1 MRLRFEQWR
10 DFLDMDADSISTLRE
25 FGGLIRPHMDQLMD
39 GVYAY
44 IHANAAASSTFSDPA
59 AMQRARAHQLR
70 HWQDHVFAGN
80 FNQDYLEA
88 TLAIGRTH
96 QQLGVD
102 LRFYSGAYVVVLN
115 QLVVLLGQLV
125 PDDEARRNRYLTA
138 VNRAVFLDMGLATY
152 AYYDTLLNALED
164 MAQEVTLSLAR
175 AGEYRDNE
183 TGKHITRMSKM
194 CEQMAL
200 ALGKDATWAHA
211 LRMASPLHDVGK
223 IGVPDR
229 ILLKPGRLDDSES
242 QIMREHP
249 RIGGTIIPE
258 HPALVIRMARRIA
271 LTHHEKWDGSGYPAG
286 LCGEEI
292 PLEGRIAAICDV
304 YDALVSTRPYKPAWT
319 QQAAL
324 DYLQQQSGLHFDPHL
339 VSTFLRIVPEVEV
352 IQSRY
357 AECSS

>member
-1 MRLRFEQWR
+1 M
-10 DFLDMDADSISTLRE
+10 
-25 FGGLIRPHMDQLMD
+25 
-39 GVYAY
+39 
-44 IHANAAASSTFSDPA
+44 
-59 AMQRARAHQLR
+59 
-70 HWQDHVFAGN
+70 
-80 FNQDYLEA
+80 
-88 TLAIGRTH
+88 
-96 QQLGVD
+96 
-102 LRFYSGAYVVVLN
+102 VVLN
-115 QLVVLLGQLV
+115 QVVQLLDELVQ
-125 PDDEARRNRYLTA
+125 DAATRSRYLTA
-138 VNRAVFLDMGLATY
+138 INRAVFLDMGLATY

-229 ILLKPGRLDDSES
+229 ILLKPGRLDEAEF

-271 LTHHEKWDGSGYPAG
+271 LTHHEKWDGSGYPPA
-286 LCGEEI
+286 C
-292 PLEGRIAAICDV
+292 AARK
-304 YDALVSTRPYKPAWT
+304 SRWK
-319 QQAAL
+319 AAL
-324 DYLQQQSGLHFDPHL
+324 PPFAMSTMHWCPLAPTNRPGPSSRTGLPAQERPSLRPATGGNLLAHRAGSRRHPASLCRGNRLSRMAARSSRTAQSLGMALISCLHGQTEFH
-339 VSTFLRIVPEVEV
+339 SEVTM
-352 IQSRY
+352 RY
-357 AECSS
+357 QRKSLY

>member
-1 MRLRFEQWR
+1 MPQPAPLSRR
-10 DFLDMDADSISTLRE
+10 S
-25 FGGLIRPHMDQLMD
+25 RP
-39 GVYAY
+39 A
-44 IHANAAASSTFSDPA
+44 
-59 AMQRARAHQLR
+59 RARAHQQH
-70 HWQDHVFAGN
+70 HWLEHVFAGN

-96 QQLGVD
+96 QRLGVD

-115 QLVVLLGQLV
+115 QVVQLLDELVQ
-125 PDDEARRNRYLTA
+125 DAATRSRYLTA
-138 VNRAVFLDMGLATY
+138 INRAVFLDMGLATY

-229 ILLKPGRLDDSES
+229 ILLKPGRLDEAEF

-271 LTHHEKWDGSGYPAG
+271 LTHHEKWDGSGYPPAVRRGNPAG
-286 LCGEEI
+286 RPHCRHLRCLRCTGVLA
-292 PLEGRIAAICDV
+292 PTNRPGPSRLHWTTCSRKAAIT
-304 YDALVSTRPYKPAWT
+304 STRNWSNLLAHRAGSRRHP
-319 QQAAL
+319 AAL
-324 DYLQQQSGLHFDPHL
+324 RRGNRL
-339 VSTFLRIVPEVEV
+339 STDGRKAIPASPVP
-352 IQSRY
+352 
-357 AECSS
+357 

>member
-10 DFLDMDADSISTLRE
+10 DFLDIDAESINTLRE
-25 FGGLIRPHMDQLMD
+25 FSGLIRPHMDTLMD
-39 GVYAY
+39 AVYAY
-44 IHANAAASSTFSDPA
+44 IHTNAAASATFTDA
-59 AMQRARAHQLR
+59 AALQRARAHQKH
-70 HWQDHVFAGN
+70 HWQEHVFAGN
-80 FNQDYLEA
+80 FNQAYLEA

-96 QQLGVD
+96 QRLGVD

-115 QLVVLLGQLV
+115 QVVALLSQLL
-125 PDDEARRNRYLTA
+125 DDNATRTRYLTA
-138 VNRAVFLDMGLATY
+138 INRAIFLDMGLATY

-229 ILLKPGRLDDSES
+229 ILLKPGRLDEAEY

-304 YDALVSTRPYKPAWT
+304 YDALVSARPYKPAWT

-324 DYLQQQSGLHFDPHL
+324 DFLQQESGHHFDPHL
-339 VSTFLRIVPEVEV
+339 VETFLRIVPEIES

-357 AECSS
+357 AEESC